1 MATGTSSSAPERSEP
16 TETVAIASVSVVIP
30 AYNEEQ
36 RITSTIDFLITNAA
50 AFRILELIVVDD
62 GSSDRTAELVA
73 ATANTSE
80 LPIRLVQLPTNRG
93 KGAALRAGVV
103 KAVGDY
109 VVFVDADLSAT
120 PSAIPGALDVIE
132 AGADV
137 VIGTRLSAEGVDFRR
152 TQPRIRQISGRIFVL
167 LRRLIVGLPYDD
179 TQCPFKLF
187 TKQSAQLVY
196 PEVQTN
202 GWSFDV
208 ELLARARKHQLRIE
222 QLPIFWRHVSGSQLH
237 VSPRTA
243 LGVIWELI
251 AIRAR
256 VGRA

>member
-1 MATGTSSSAPERSEP
+1 MPDQPEPAEPAAP
-16 TETVAIASVSVVIP
+16 ASVSVVIP

-36 RITSTIDFLITNAA
+36 RIGATLSLLIADAA
-50 AFRILELIVVDD
+50 PFRILEIVVVDD
-62 GSSDRTAELVA
+62 GSSDRTAEIVT
-73 ATANTSE
+73 ATGNAST

-93 KGAALRAGVV
+93 KGAALRAGVAE
-103 KAVGDY
+103 AVGDY
-109 VVFVDADLSAT
+109 VASIDADLSAT
-120 PSAIPGALDVIE
+120 PSAIPHALESIE

-152 TQPRIRQISGRIFVL
+152 TQPRIRQISGQIFVM
-167 LRRLIVGLPYDD
+167 LRRLIVGLPYED

-187 TKQSAQLVY
+187 TREAAQLVY
-196 PEVQTN
+196 PEVQTD

-208 ELLARARKHQLRIE
+208 ELLARARKHQLRIV
-222 QLPIFWRHVSGSQLH
+222 QLPILWGHVGGSQLH
-237 VSPRTA
+237 IGPRTA
-243 LGVIWELI
+243 FGVLRELI